1 MGRTIRVLA
10 PLLLAALPGVAAAQ
24 TTSLTPHTGWQSESD
39 SNRCRVSRVFGAGDA
54 RHLLMLERFAPDDQV
69 HITLAG
75 PALAEFTGESRAQ
88 FEMAGATA
96 RVWVTPL
103 VGEVPGFGPGLKLS
117 HINPAASADGHP
129 AATEVVT
136 LAQRGERLRLKTGA
150 LDEALATL
158 DTCAQTLAE
167 GWGLDVARL
176 RTAASGPQWLNRGA
190 VHRSIA
196 NSFAEH
202 WAYYSPADG
211 IAHMRVI
218 VNEAG
223 EPEDCTVVYAT
234 TDMRPNERACRI
246 MQRARFQP
254 ALDAT
259 GRPVRSWYT
268 ASFKD
273 HRRLAETSGHG
284 AGQ

>member
-10 PLLLAALPGVAAAQ
+10 PLLLAALPGVTAAQ
-24 TTSLTPHTGWQSESD
+24 TTSLTPNTGWQSESD
-39 SNRCRVSRVFGAGDA
+39 SNRCRVSRVFGEGDA

-88 FEMAGATA
+88 FDMAGATA

-117 HINPAASADGHP
+117 HINPAASVDGHP

-202 WAYYSPADG
+202 WRFYSPAEG
-211 IAHMRVI
+211 IAHLRVI

-223 EPEDCTVVYAT
+223 EPEACTVVYAT
-234 TDMRPNERACRI
+234 TDMKPNDRACQI
-246 MQRARFQP
+246 MERARFQP
-254 ALDAT
+254 ALDGA
-259 GRPVRSWYT
+259 GKPVRAWYT
-268 ASFKD
+268 TSFTD
-273 HRRLAETSGHG
+273 HRRNASAAFAVGD
-284 AGQ
+284 